1 MKSFSKKILASSVG
15 LLMMGGG
22 CLQLAFAEE
31 SAQSLPTIVVKAD
44 SQETD
49 VTGKL
54 KRKVTLNILGEKDVM
69 DTPFTIRS
77 YSEQAIQDAHAQSI
91 MDVLKIDP
99 SIRTTTNSG
108 HLNENFNIRGFNS
121 TWEDNNINGLY
132 GMAPTGRVSTD
143 ILSSVTVLKGPSAL
157 VVGVSPYGGG
167 QGGVVIAN
175 TKRADRELTRVSAN
189 YDTDGFYKSGF
200 DVARRFGTDQEYGA
214 RVSANYGQGEHVV
227 DGMEDESVSA
237 VIGLDWTTDKAKA
250 NLDAYVTRDK
260 RDGGSPAMV
269 SFASLGKVLD
279 APDGK
284 NNYFPHLQGQQE
296 AKYVAVSGEY
306 KLLDNLKAIAGI
318 GFSEQEYSGHI
329 FGTRMIVTN
338 DAGDANSQYYNVNM
352 KQNNTAANLGL
363 EGAFNTGFISHTVGL
378 RADYL
383 KNQIDAQAGQGTKP
397 VTFPTNLYNPSSGG
411 AMPVGTPEVLPTA
424 DNEYVSYTLTD
435 QMSMLDDKLQLILG
449 LRYQDMNVD
458 STSHSR
464 NYTTDVITS
473 TNTKYSEDKVSP
485 SVGIVVKPFGDNLS
499 LYSNYAEGLVAGSTV
514 SNTADANYGK
524 TFAPLQT
531 KQYEIGA
538 KYLTGSW
545 LHTLAA
551 YQIEKPSTLTTSYA
565 TPVNGYTQIT
575 TDGGETKSKGVEYGF
590 SGNIIDDLIVW
601 GNLAYI
607 DVEYTKAT
615 NTATVGKTVEGQPEF
630 TAGLGVEY
638 HLPFVEGLSVNARGT
653 YVDSQYLNNTNTL
666 ELPDYTLLDVGAK
679 FSTNIGGVATTFR
692 ANVDNVTN
700 KKYWEGVFNS
710 YYATVGG
717 ARTYKLGVT
726 FDF

>member
-1 MKSFSKKILASSVG
+1 
-15 LLMMGGG
+15 
-22 CLQLAFAEE
+22 
-31 SAQSLPTIVVKAD
+31 
-44 SQETD
+44 
-49 VTGKL
+49 
-54 KRKVTLNILGEKDVM
+54 
-69 DTPFTIRS
+69 
-77 YSEQAIQDAHAQSI
+77 
-91 MDVLKIDP
+91 
-99 SIRTTTNSG
+99 
-108 HLNENFNIRGFNS
+108 
-121 TWEDNNINGLY
+121 
-132 GMAPTGRVSTD
+132 
-143 ILSSVTVLKGPSAL
+143 
-157 VVGVSPYGGG
+157 
-167 QGGVVIAN
+167 
-175 TKRADRELTRVSAN
+175 
-189 YDTDGFYKSGF
+189 
-200 DVARRFGTDQEYGA
+200 
-214 RVSANYGQGEHVV
+214 
-227 DGMEDESVSA
+227 MEDESVSA

-485 SVGIVVKPFGDNLS
+485 SLGIVIKPFGENLS
-499 LYSNYAEGLVAGSTV
+499 LYASYVEGLSKADSVTS
-514 SNTADANYGK
+514 TADVNEGK
-524 TFAPLQT
+524 LFKPYET
-531 KQYEIGA
+531 KQYEVGT
-538 KYLTGSW
+538 KYQAGSW
-545 LHTLAA
+545 LNSLAL
-551 YQIEKPSTLTTSYA
+551 YQIEKPTLITTALA
-565 TPVNGYTQIT
+565 TAVNGNTQIT
-575 TDGGETKSKGVEYGF
+575 EDGGESRSRGIEWSF
-590 SGNIIDDLIVW
+590 SGNLTEDL
-601 GNLAYI
+601 NLLGSMAYI
-607 DVEYTKAT
+607 DAEYTKGST
-615 NTATVGKTVEGQPEF
+615 STTDISGNTIYGVPDF
-630 TAGLGVEY
+630 TASLGLDYAV
-638 HLPFVEGLSVNARGT
+638 PVVDGLNVNARAN
-653 YVDSQYLNNTNTL
+653 YVSEQYLDSLNTYK
-666 ELPDYTLLDVGAK
+666 LPDYTILDVGARYK
-679 FSTNIGGVATTFR
+679 TKLGGVNTTFL